1 MGLGIIEA
9 ARFTPPTF
17 AEGLE
22 NWSSGDGVAGDP
34 GYDLS
39 PDASLV
45 MGESDFGACLELR
58 KTIEVQK
65 LRSFTQT
72 PILKETYLRV
82 RCRVKMISGH
92 LPAVRIASWAG
103 AASGAHIAQITQIS
117 PSVVPI
123 VYGQLLEVSA
133 IIGPGL
139 RDGVDMVW
147 GASPDYGHFG
157 LDLTGQNGGVIRIE
171 SLQIEDVSALFMLQ
185 STNILDI
192 RDYGAI
198 GDGETPNYDAFS
210 AADEAA
216 AGRRLL
222 VPEGQF
228 YIEKGLTLRSKLL
241 FRGTVKLPV
250 SAPFVLQNNFD
261 FTTYIDAF
269 GEEELAFKKAFQAL
283 LNSGDHDALDLGGR
297 TIGVNAPIDLQKAVS
312 TRQGYAVR
320 RVIRN
325 GEFYARH
332 NTAWEND
339 IVISRGTYA
348 PSNPKTLYNVNNI
361 ANIQAGSPVE
371 GNGVGREIYAT
382 SVDINSGEATLTE
395 ALYDAEGTQDFT
407 FTRFK
412 YMLDFS
418 SFDQLVN
425 GNTFRAI
432 NGAIDRIEAV
442 DTSLSDLD
450 RERFFQIQFQGNNS
464 NNITT
469 QSANPL
475 RLTHHQNSAA
485 TLWTIDTAQRLP
497 F

>member
-1 MGLGIIEA
+1 MLG
-9 ARFTPPTF
+9 
-17 AEGLE
+17 
-22 NWSSGDGVAGDP
+22 D
-34 GYDLS
+34 
-39 PDASLV
+39 
-45 MGESDFGACLELR
+45 SDFGACLELR

-139 RDGVDMVW
+139 RDGVDMVS

-210 AADEAA
+210 AADGAA

-269 GEEELAFKKAFQAL
+269 GEEELAFEKAFQAL
-283 LNSGDHDALDLGGR
+283 LNSGDYDALDLGGR

-469 QSANPL
+469 QSANHL

>member
-45 MGESDFGACLELR
+45 LGDSDFGACLELR

-92 LPAVRIASWAG
+92 FPGVRIAGWAG
-103 AASGAHIAQITQIS
+103 AASGAHIAQVTQIG
-117 PSVVPI
+117 PSVVPTA
-123 VYGQLLEVSA
+123 YGQLLEVSA

-283 LNSGDHDALDLGGR
+283 LNSGDHDALDLGG
-297 TIGVNAPIDLQKAVS
+297 A
-312 TRQGYAVR
+312 
-320 RVIRN
+320 
-325 GEFYARH
+325 
-332 NTAWEND
+332 
-339 IVISRGTYA
+339 
-348 PSNPKTLYNVNNI
+348 
-361 ANIQAGSPVE
+361 
-371 GNGVGREIYAT
+371 
-382 SVDINSGEATLTE
+382 
-395 ALYDAEGTQDFT
+395 
-407 FTRFK
+407 
-412 YMLDFS
+412 
-418 SFDQLVN
+418 
-425 GNTFRAI
+425 
-432 NGAIDRIEAV
+432 
-442 DTSLSDLD
+442 
-450 RERFFQIQFQGNNS
+450 
-464 NNITT
+464 
-469 QSANPL
+469 QSA
-475 RLTHHQNSAA
+475 
-485 TLWTIDTAQRLP
+485 
-497 F
+497 

>member
-1 MGLGIIEA
+1 M
-9 ARFTPPTF
+9 
-17 AEGLE
+17 
-22 NWSSGDGVAGDP
+22 
-34 GYDLS
+34 
-39 PDASLV
+39 
-45 MGESDFGACLELR
+45 
-58 KTIEVQK
+58 
-65 LRSFTQT
+65 
-72 PILKETYLRV
+72 
-82 RCRVKMISGH
+82 
-92 LPAVRIASWAG
+92 
-103 AASGAHIAQITQIS
+103 
-117 PSVVPI
+117 
-123 VYGQLLEVSA
+123 
-133 IIGPGL
+133 
-139 RDGVDMVW
+139 
-147 GASPDYGHFG
+147 
-157 LDLTGQNGGVIRIE
+157 
-171 SLQIEDVSALFMLQ
+171 
-185 STNILDI
+185 
-192 RDYGAI
+192 
-198 GDGETPNYDAFS
+198 
-210 AADEAA
+210 
-216 AGRRLL
+216 
-222 VPEGQF
+222 
-228 YIEKGLTLRSKLL
+228 
-241 FRGTVKLPV
+241 
-250 SAPFVLQNNFD
+250 
-261 FTTYIDAF
+261 
-269 GEEELAFKKAFQAL
+269 
-283 LNSGDHDALDLGGR
+283 
-297 TIGVNAPIDLQKAVS
+297 
-312 TRQGYAVR
+312 R

-469 QSANPL
+469 QSANHL